1 MRNVSNRLAIVG
13 NLNVDLWV
21 SPVNRF
27 PNPDEEHIVGSVRVE
42 LAGTAGYALL
52 ACNALGLETI
62 TVSTIGE
69 DAFGQILLQAGE
81 RLNISLESVEVLSGQ
96 ETPLSIVFIGSD
108 GSRSIVS
115 TLGAHADMDME
126 VVLRHDDEIASC
138 DEMFICGSYL
148 LPRLGP
154 ADIREYAQSAQRRR
168 QVVAFDPSWDPS
180 GWGDRVRRETLDL
193 LGAVDIYMPNAQEL
207 SQLTGRDGWRDAA
220 REVADLAGE
229 LVIKR
234 GADGACYVTA
244 SEWIEV
250 SAFEID
256 AVNTIGAGDIFD
268 IGYLYARRRGLPPRQ
283 RLEFAGA
290 LAAIVVSQTG
300 QREYPSPNAV
310 RSFLRHRVGGDEWGE
325 PVGPESLTSD

>member
-1 MRNVSNRLAIVG
+1 MRNASNRLAIVG

-27 PNPDEEHIVGSVRVE
+27 PKPDEEHIVDSARVE

-52 ACNALGLETI
+52 ACNGLGLETI
-62 TVSTIGE
+62 TVSTIGD
-69 DAFGQILLQAGE
+69 DAFGQILLNTGE
-81 RLNISLESVEVLSGQ
+81 RLNLSLGSVEVMTGQ

-115 TLGAHADMDME
+115 TLGAHADMGME

-154 ADIREYAQSAQRRR
+154 ADIREYAQTAQRRR
-168 QVVAFDPSWDPS
+168 QIVAFDPSWDPS

-193 LGAVDIYMPNAQEL
+193 LEVVDIYMPNAQEL
-207 SQLTGRDGWRDAA
+207 SQLAGRDGWRDAA
-220 REVADLAGE
+220 REVAGLAGE

-234 GADGACYVTA
+234 GAAGACYVTA

-250 SAFEID
+250 PAFAID
-256 AVNTIGAGDIFD
+256 AVNTIGAGDVFD
-268 IGYLYARRRGLPPRQ
+268 VGYLYARRRGLPPRQ

-290 LAAIVVSQTG
+290 MAAIVVSQTG

-310 RSFLRHRVGGDEWGE
+310 CSFLRDRVGGDEWGE
-325 PVGPESLTSD
+325 PVGPESQTWD